1 LDRSWQPGEEIA
13 GMQKKL
19 VTDPIIETI
28 SLKAPWRLV
37 ETFSTMPRW
46 KPKDVNKSADVIVKM
61 LRQEGVPVT
70 IHKPTV
76 YLSIPFGAEVRI
88 ASDAVV
94 MAKPPAYSPDCRRGI
109 EGELVYVPATYSR
122 SVGTL
127 FAKNQE
133 DASLSARERLQG
145 KIVVSEGF
153 AFPGKMLEFEQKG
166 ATAAIAVNP
175 GADIHWGICTSI
187 WGTPDLDDL
196 PRKPGIPVVAVNN
209 PDGRKLIALAKRGSR
224 ATIVTAMEE
233 GWYQQKVPVV
243 EIRGQR
249 EPEKFVL
256 VHGHYDSWD
265 VGVGDNATGN
275 ATLLELAR
283 VFWKHRKSLR
293 RSVRIAWW
301 PGHST
306 GRYAGSTWY
315 ADAFAI
321 DLDENCVAQV
331 NCDSP
336 GCRWATVF
344 KDVSWMPETEAYVK
358 SAIKAVTGLD
368 SHGERPHRA
377 GDYAF
382 NNIGISSFFMLSSTM
397 PDALRAE
404 KGYYTVGGC
413 GGNIAW
419 HTEHDLI
426 DIADKD
432 ILLRDIKVY
441 AQAVL
446 GVANAKILPF
456 DWTATTKEFAE
467 TVERYQEAAGS
478 AFDLGPAKRAIQELD
493 RAARSFRRA
502 VQAGKI
508 DADQANA
515 VIMGLARILVP
526 INSTREARFRHDPA
540 LPIPPLPTL
549 SVADD
554 IRAMP
559 KELLGFAKIQ
569 LARGQNRVV
578 AAMRAAIKLIA
589 TAT

>member
-1 LDRSWQPGEEIA
+1 
-13 GMQKKL
+13 
-19 VTDPIIETI
+19 
-28 SLKAPWRLV
+28 
-37 ETFSTMPRW
+37 MPRW
-46 KPKDVNKSADVIVKM
+46 RPKDVNKGADVIVKM
-61 LRQEGVPVT
+61 LKAAGVPVT
-70 IHKPTV
+70 VHKPTV
-76 YLSIPFGAEVRI
+76 YLSIPLGAEVRM
-88 ASDAVV
+88 SGRPFK
-94 MAKPPAYSPDCRRGI
+94 AKPSASGRDCPQGI
-109 EGELVYVPATYSR
+109 EGELVYVPATYSK

-127 FAKNQE
+127 FAKNFAKKE
-133 DASLSARERLQG
+133 EAGPLSRPERIGG
-145 KIVVSEGF
+145 KIVISEGF
-153 AFPGKMLEFEQKG
+153 AFPGKMLEFEQNG
-166 ATAAIAVNP
+166 AIGAIAVNP

-196 PRKPGIPVVAVNN
+196 PRKPQIPVVAVNN
-209 PDGRKLIALAKRGSR
+209 PDGRELIQSAKAGAR
-224 ATIVTAMEE
+224 ATIVTQMEE
-233 GWYQQKVPVV
+233 GWYPQKVPVV
-243 EIRGQR
+243 EIRGKR
-249 EPEKFVL
+249 EPDKFVL

-265 VGVGDNATGN
+265 VGVGDNATGD

-283 VFWKHRKSLR
+283 VFWKHRRSLR
-293 RSVRIAWW
+293 RSVRVAWW

-344 KDVSWMPETEAYVK
+344 KDVSWMPETAAYVQ

-446 GVANAKILPF
+446 GVANAEILPF
-456 DWTATTKEFAE
+456 DWRRATSEFAA
-467 TVERYQEAAGS
+467 TVASYQKAAGR
-478 AFDLGPAKRAIQELD
+478 AFDLGPARQAIADLD
-493 RAARSFRRA
+493 RALRRLRRA
-502 VQAGKI
+502 VEAGTI
-508 DADQANA
+508 AADRANA
-515 VIMGLARILVP
+515 IILGLARILVP
-526 INSTREARFRHDPA
+526 INSTREPRFRHDPA
-540 LPIPPLPTL
+540 VPIPPLPTL
-549 SVADD
+549 SVAND
-554 IRAMP
+554 IRTMP
-559 KELLGFAKIQ
+559 KELRGFARAQ
-569 LARGQNRVV
+569 LTRGQNRVV
-578 AAMRAAIKLIA
+578 AALRAAIKLIA
-589 TAT
+589 TAA

>member
-1 LDRSWQPGEEIA
+1 
-13 GMQKKL
+13 MQKKL
-19 VTDPIIETI
+19 VTDPMIDAI
-28 SLKAPWRLV
+28 SLAAPWQLV
-37 ETFSTMPRW
+37 ETFARMPRW
-46 KPKDVNKSADVIVKM
+46 RPKDVNKGADVIVKM
-61 LRQEGVPVT
+61 LKNAGVPVT
-70 IHKPTV
+70 VHRPTL
-76 YLSIPFGAEVRI
+76 YLSIPFGAEVRLAGRSI
-88 ASDAVV
+88 A
-94 MAKPPAYSPDCRRGI
+94 AKPPAYSRDCRQGL
-109 EGELVYVPATYSR
+109 EGELVYVPAAYSQ
-122 SVGTL
+122 SIGTL

-133 DASLSARERLQG
+133 QEELATRARIGG
-145 KIVVSEGF
+145 KIVISEGF
-153 AFPGKMLEFEQKG
+153 AFPGKILEFEQKG
-166 ATAAIAVNP
+166 AIGVIAVNP

-196 PRKPGIPVVAVNN
+196 PRKPAIPVAAVNN
-209 PDGRKLIALAKRGSR
+209 ADGGELIQSAKTGAR
-224 ATIVTAMEE
+224 ATIATTMEE
-233 GWYQQKVPVV
+233 GWYPQKVPVV
-243 EIRGQR
+243 EITGQH
-249 EPEKFVL
+249 EPDKFVL

-283 VFWKHRKSLR
+283 VFFKHRKSFR

-344 KDVSWMPETEAYVK
+344 KDVSLTPETEAYVK

-368 SHGERPHRA
+368 GHGARPHRA

-397 PDALRAE
+397 PDALRVE

-419 HTEHDLI
+419 HTERDLI

-446 GVANAKILPF
+446 GIANAEVLPF
-456 DWTATTKEFAE
+456 DWSATTREFAA
-467 TVERYQEAAGS
+467 TVASYQQAAGS
-478 AFDLGPAKRAIQELD
+478 AFDLGPAGQAIGHLEKAL
-493 RAARSFRRA
+493 RRFHRA
-502 VQAGKI
+502 VAAGTV
-508 DADQANA
+508 DRDRANA
-515 VIMGLARILVP
+515 VITGLARILVP
-526 INSTREARFRHDPA
+526 INSTREPRFRHDPA
-540 LPIPPLPTL
+540 VPIPPLPML
-549 SVADD
+549 SVANT

-559 KELLGFAKIQ
+559 RELRGFAETQ
-569 LARGQNRVV
+569 LTRGQNRVV

-589 TAT
+589 TAL

>member
-1 LDRSWQPGEEIA
+1 
-13 GMQKKL
+13 MQKRL
-19 VTDPIIETI
+19 VTDPIIDAI
-28 SLKAPWRLV
+28 SIASPWRLV
-37 ETFSTMPRW
+37 ETFSSMPRW
-46 KPKDVNKSADVIVKM
+46 RPKDVNKGAEVIVKM
-61 LRQEGVPVT
+61 LKDAGVPVSV
-70 IHKPTV
+70 HKPTV
-76 YLSIPFGAEVRI
+76 YLSIPLGAEVRLSSR
-88 ASDAVV
+88 AFK
-94 MAKPPAYSPDCRRGI
+94 AKPLASSRDCPQGI
-109 EGELVYVPATYSR
+109 EGELVHVPATYSK

-127 FAKNQE
+127 FAKNKE
-133 DASLSARERLQG
+133 EGSLSRPERIRG
-145 KIVVSEGF
+145 KIVISEGF
-153 AFPGKMLEFEQKG
+153 AFPGKMLEFEQNG
-166 ATAAIAVNP
+166 AIGAIAVNP

-196 PRKPGIPVVAVNN
+196 PRKPRIPVAAVNN
-209 PDGRKLIALAKRGSR
+209 PDGSELIQSAKAGAR
-224 ATIVTAMEE
+224 ATIVTSVQE
-233 GWYQQKVPVV
+233 GWYPQKVPVV

-249 EPEKFVL
+249 EPDKFVL

-265 VGVGDNATGN
+265 VGVGDNATGD

-283 VFWKHRKSLR
+283 VFWQHRRSLR
-293 RSVRIAWW
+293 RSVRVAWW

-344 KDVSWMPETEAYVK
+344 KDVSWMPETAAYVQ

-368 SHGERPHRA
+368 SHGEWPHRA

-446 GVANAKILPF
+446 GVANAELLPF
-456 DWTATTKEFAE
+456 DWTRATSAFAA
-467 TVERYQEAAGS
+467 TVASYQRAAGR
-478 AFDLGPAKRAIQELD
+478 AFDLSPAREAIRDLD
-493 RAARSFRRA
+493 RALHRFRRA
-502 VQAGKI
+502 VKAGAI
-508 DADQANA
+508 AADRANA
-515 VIMGLARILVP
+515 VILGLARILVP
-526 INSTREARFRHDPA
+526 INSTREPRFRHDPA
-540 LPIPPLPTL
+540 VPIPPLPTL
-549 SVADD
+549 SVAND
-554 IRAMP
+554 IRSLP
-559 KELLGFAKIQ
+559 KALRGFARTQ
-569 LARGQNRVV
+569 LTRGQNRVV
-578 AAMRAAIKLIA
+578 AALRAAIKLIA
-589 TAT
+589 TAQ

>member
-1 LDRSWQPGEEIA
+1 
-13 GMQKKL
+13 MQKQL
-19 VTDPIIETI
+19 VTDPIIESI
-28 SLKAPWRLV
+28 SLKAPWKLV
-37 ETFSTMPRW
+37 ETFAELPRW
-46 KPKDVNKSADVIVKM
+46 QPRDVNKAADVIVKM
-61 LRQEGVPVT
+61 LKQEGVPVT
-70 IHKPTV
+70 VHKPTL
-76 YLSIPFGAEVRI
+76 YLSIPFAAEVRI
-88 ASDAVV
+88 SGAAS
-94 MAKPPAYSPDCRRGI
+94 MRAKPPAYSRDCRSGI
-109 EGELVYVPATYSR
+109 EGELVYVPASYSK

-127 FAKNQE
+127 FARNEE
-133 DASLSARERLQG
+133 DETLSARERLSG

-166 ATAAIAVNP
+166 AIAAIAVNP

-209 PDGRKLIALAKRGSR
+209 SDGAELIARAQRGGS
-224 ATIVTAMEE
+224 ATIATTMEE
-233 GWYQQKVPVV
+233 GWYPQKLPVV
-243 EIRGQR
+243 EIKGQR

-283 VFWKHRKSLR
+283 VFWRHRKTLR
-293 RSVRIAWW
+293 RSLRIAWW

-315 ADAFAI
+315 ADAFGI

-344 KDVSWMPETEAYVK
+344 KDVSWMPETQAYVK

-404 KGYYTVGGC
+404 RGYYTVGGC

-426 DIADKD
+426 DIADAD

-446 GVANAKILPF
+446 GVANAQVLPF
-456 DWTATTKEFAE
+456 DWTAVMREFTE
-467 TVERYQEAAGS
+467 TVERYQKAAGS
-478 AFDLGPAKRAIQELD
+478 AFDLGPAQQAIRDLD
-493 RAARSFRRA
+493 RALRSFQRA
-502 VQAGKI
+502 VRAGRI
-508 DADQANA
+508 DVDRANA

-540 LPIPPLPTL
+540 VPIPPLPTL
-549 SVADD
+549 SAANE

-559 KELLGFAKIQ
+559 KELRGFAATQ
-569 LARGQNRVV
+569 LTRGQNRLV
-578 AAMRAAIKLIA
+578 AAMRQAIRLIA
-589 TAT
+589 TARVAS